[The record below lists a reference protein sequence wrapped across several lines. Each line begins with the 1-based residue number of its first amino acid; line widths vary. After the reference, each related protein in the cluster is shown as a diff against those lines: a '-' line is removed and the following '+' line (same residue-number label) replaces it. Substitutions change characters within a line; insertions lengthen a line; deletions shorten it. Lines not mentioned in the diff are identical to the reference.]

1 MTPKPTTEEKLREQI
16 FNDIEKIMFFPP
28 NLTIKQKAAGTEV
41 ITNYILDKLSLQAT
55 QERDRVI
62 EEVKSE
68 IWMDYTIIIQSSPHN
83 IEVCGFCSNTGRIK
97 NPDANGKPCICPNG
111 YQLKEEK

>member
-1 MTPKPTTEEKLREQI
+1 MNKPPTTEEKLSMDNWKKEFSKRFFNPQI
-16 FNDIEKIMFFPP
+16 P
-28 NLTIKQKAAGTEV
+28 NPSAI
-41 ITNYILDKLSLQAT
+41 INYIDSLLSLQAT